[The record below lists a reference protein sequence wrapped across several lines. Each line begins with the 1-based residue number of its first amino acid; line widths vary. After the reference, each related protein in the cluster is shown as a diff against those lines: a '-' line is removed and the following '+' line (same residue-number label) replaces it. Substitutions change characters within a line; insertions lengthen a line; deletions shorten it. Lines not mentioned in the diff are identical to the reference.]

1 MNTETN
7 AQAVEKHTG
16 VRWTHVI
23 LIMLVM
29 MLVTI
34 GITVWVVKS
43 YLFPSE
49 FTPVTLSTKEEAIL
63 DAKLQKLDSMKQS
76 RSLTD
81 SHKQTSDQPLKPE
94 AYSEVGAKRE
104 ITFSEK
110 EVNALLANNTDLARK
125 LAIDLSDDL
134 VSAKLLVPV
143 DEDFPIMGGKILK
156 VRAGVEIAYRN
167 NKPIVVIKGVSIM
180 GVPLPNAWIG
190 GIKNIDLVREFG
202 GQEGFW
208 KSFADGVDNIQVKDG
223 QLNIKLKE

>member
-1 MNTETN
+1 MNTETT
-7 AQAVEKHTG
+7 QEITEKRSG
-16 VRWTHVI
+16 VRWSHV
-23 LIMLVM
+23 LLLMLVM
-29 MLVTI
+29 MIVTI

-43 YLFPSE
+43 YIFPSE
-49 FTPVTLSTKEEAIL
+49 FTPVTLSNKEEQVL
-63 DAKLQKLDSMKQS
+63 DAKLEKLDSIKSS
-76 RSLTD
+76 RSSNTNRGH
-81 SHKQTSDQPLKPE
+81 SSDQTLSPE

-104 ITFSEK
+104 IMLSEK
-110 EVNALLANNTDLARK
+110 EVNALLAKNTDLARK
-125 LAIDLSDDL
+125 LAIDLSDNL

-167 NKPIVVIKGVSIM
+167 SKPIVVIKGVSIM

-202 GQEGFW
+202 GEAGFW
-208 KSFADGVDNIQVKDG
+208 KSFSDGVDNIQVVDG

>member
-1 MNTETN
+1 MNTETTT
-7 AQAVEKHTG
+7 QVVEKRSG

-29 MLVTI
+29 MVVTI

-49 FTPVTLSTKEEAIL
+49 FTPVTLNTKEESIL
-63 DAKLQKLDSMKQS
+63 DAKLQKLDSIKPS
-76 RSLTD
+76 RSLAN
-81 SHKQTSDQPLKPE
+81 SRGQTSDQPLKPE

-104 ITFSEK
+104 IILSEK
-110 EVNALLANNTDLARK
+110 EVNALLAKNTDLARK

-167 NKPIVVIKGVSIM
+167 KKPIVVIKGVSIM

-190 GIKNIDLVREFG
+190 GIKNIDLVQEFG
-202 GQEGFW
+202 DQEGFW
-208 KSFADGVDNIQVKDG
+208 KSFADGVDNINVKNG

>member
-7 AQAVEKHTG
+7 QAITEKRSG
-16 VRWTHVI
+16 VRWSHV
-23 LIMLVM
+23 LLLMLVM
-29 MLVTI
+29 MIVTI

-49 FTPVTLSTKEEAIL
+49 FTPVTLSSKEEQVL
-63 DAKLQKLDSMKQS
+63 DAKLEKLDTIKSS
-76 RSLTD
+76 RSTRTSRGKSLDQTLT
-81 SHKQTSDQPLKPE
+81 PE
-94 AYSEVGAKRE
+94 AYSEVGARRE
-104 ITFSEK
+104 IMLSEK
-110 EVNALLANNTDLARK
+110 EVNALLAKNTDLARK
-125 LAIDLSDDL
+125 LAIDLSDNL

-156 VRAGVEIAYRN
+156 VRAGVEIAYRD

-208 KSFADGVDNIQVKDG
+208 KSFSDGVDNIQVVDG